1 LTRRHD
7 RPRAG
12 RARACRRSLR
22 LPGCIRGR
30 ARGDQLMVLAAL
42 TRGDIANYVQA
53 LFLVYILLIFVYILL
68 NMMFS
73 LGLRPPYSRW
83 TDAIMNFLR
92 DVCEPYLRIFRRFIP
107 PIGMF
112 DLTPM
117 IAIILLYI
125 VQTIVV

>member
-1 LTRRHD
+1 
-7 RPRAG
+7 
-12 RARACRRSLR
+12 
-22 LPGCIRGR
+22 
-30 ARGDQLMVLAAL
+30 MVLAAL

-83 TDAIMNFLR
+83 TDAVMNFLR
-92 DVCEPYLRIFRRFIP
+92 DVCEPYLKIFRRFIP

-117 IAIILLYI
+117 IAIILLY
-125 VQTIVV
+125 VVETIVVNAIRG

>member
-1 LTRRHD
+1 M
-7 RPRAG
+7 
-12 RARACRRSLR
+12 
-22 LPGCIRGR
+22 
-30 ARGDQLMVLAAL
+30 MVLAAL

-83 TDAIMNFLR
+83 TDAVMNFLR

-112 DLTPM
+112 DLSPI
-117 IAIILLYI
+117 IAIILLY
-125 VQTIVV
+125 VVETIVVNAIRG

>member
-1 LTRRHD
+1 MLVE
-7 RPRAG
+7 A
-12 RARACRRSLR
+12 
-22 LPGCIRGR
+22 
-30 ARGDQLMVLAAL
+30 V
-42 TRGDIANYVQA
+42 TRGDIANYVSA

-73 LGLRPPYSRW
+73 LGLRPPYSRFV
-83 TDAIMNFLR
+83 DAVMNFLR

-117 IAIILLYI
+117 IGIILLL
-125 VQTIVV
+125 VVETLVVGAIRG

>member
-1 LTRRHD
+1 
-7 RPRAG
+7 
-12 RARACRRSLR
+12 
-22 LPGCIRGR
+22 
-30 ARGDQLMVLAAL
+30 MVAAI

-53 LFLVYILLIFVYILL
+53 LFLVYILLIFVYILF

-73 LGLRPPYSRW
+73 LGLRPPYSRF
-83 TDAIMNFLR
+83 TDAVMNFLR

-117 IAIILLYI
+117 IAIILLY
-125 VQTIVV
+125 VVETIVVNAIRG

>member
-1 LTRRHD
+1 MT
-7 RPRAG
+7 
-12 RARACRRSLR
+12 
-22 LPGCIRGR
+22 
-30 ARGDQLMVLAAL
+30 VLAAL

-83 TDAIMNFLR
+83 TDAVMNFLR

-125 VQTIVV
+125 VQTIVVNAIRG

>member
-1 LTRRHD
+1 MT
-7 RPRAG
+7 
-12 RARACRRSLR
+12 
-22 LPGCIRGR
+22 I
-30 ARGDQLMVLAAL
+30 LAAL

-73 LGLRPPYSRW
+73 LGLRPPYTRY
-83 TDAIMNFLR
+83 TDAVMSFLR
-92 DVCEPYLRIFRRFIP
+92 DVCEPYLKIFRRFIP

-117 IAIILLYI
+117 IAIIVLWI
-125 VQTIVV
+125 VQMVVVNLIQG